1 MYIHTFFP
9 GKTQHRCVF
18 SFCEDDAGR
27 RRFEMRVR
35 PCDELFYL
43 LVIRKVRPDQKQKG
57 DGVDGDIATATT
69 IISSMMFF
77 RVNLFYIYTFG
88 RKARRTCS
96 TLDPI
101 SIPRALI
108 DRSDAR

>member
-1 MYIHTFFP
+1 MYVHTFFP

-57 DGVDGDIATATT
+57 GPVLTVIMATATT
-69 IISSMMFF
+69 MISSMMFF
-77 RVNLFYIYTFG
+77 RVNLFFFYF
-88 RKARRTCS
+88 
-96 TLDPI
+96 
-101 SIPRALI
+101 
-108 DRSDAR
+108 